1 MIFDCG
7 SEITILLLLP
17 LLLFSFSLSA
27 PAGAENPLSLL
38 LSSDPPSPSFEQVN
52 EVMMAGWWR
61 REEGKGKKLGC
72 RGELQ

>member
-1 MIFDCG
+1 MIFDGGG
-7 SEITILLLLP
+7 SEITIHHSFLS
-17 LLLFSFSLSA
+17 SFSLSA
-27 PAGAENPLSLL
+27 PAGAENPLSPL